1 LKDVLTESHVK
12 KFRNKIKLVK
22 LWLYNILENP
32 GNPYNNIYN
41 LVALFLVITSSLP
54 IILEWLF
61 PDKKIPPDL
70 KVILDTY
77 IDATLWFFVVEYIVR
92 WWVISDFNDDFRD
105 TFYQYRNKPLWKRI
119 LYSVFNALKPKIK
132 WMLTPYA
139 IIDLLAILPVFRPL
153 RAVRILLLLRLLKI
167 VRYYTG
173 LRMLILAFK
182 EHATLFL
189 FVFILLIS
197 WIVVFSMII
206 YVVEYNYAGENL
218 YTSVWDAIYWGIV
231 TTSTVGYGDIYPHS
245 KYGKLLT
252 AIMIIG
258 GIVLVSAMTGIFSA
272 TLISRLMKLKE
283 GNIELKNL
291 ENHIV
296 ICGWNET
303 AEEIVA
309 QILQTGL
316 DKERPVV
323 IITRLPK
330 QMLDIKFTPTIFY
343 KNGDFIQENV
353 LLDAAVDKAKDI
365 VVVAEREEGL
375 TERNIDARTAL
386 VSMLIRTLNQN
397 ANLYVEV
404 LLDEDAQIFQKRMN
418 IQEIIIHGQIL
429 GKIMF
434 ASLINPGLTSLINS
448 FVEKESRI
456 KKVQIAK
463 LGAYRTFGEV
473 LREARKYNYLA
484 IAIDRKGKI
493 IINPSDDFRLQ
504 RDDYVFL
511 IPSGEENNY

>member
-1 LKDVLTESHVK
+1 MKSILEQSKRK
-12 KFRNKIKLVK
+12 KISNKIKLLK

-32 GNPYNNIYN
+32 GNSYNNVYN
-41 LVALFLVITSSLP
+41 LFALFLVVTSSLP
-54 IILEWLF
+54 IILEWIF

-70 KVILDTY
+70 KVLFDRY
-77 IDATLWFFVVEYIVR
+77 IDISLWFFVIEYIVR
-92 WWVISDFNDDFRD
+92 WWIISDFIPDFRES
-105 TFYQYRNKPLWKRI
+105 FEANKDKPPLVRFFI
-119 LYSVFNALKPKIK
+119 ALRDALKPKIK
-132 WMLTPYA
+132 WMLSFYA
-139 IIDLLAILPVFRPL
+139 LIDLIAILPVFRPL
-153 RAVRILLLLRLLKI
+153 RAVRILLLLRILKI
-167 VRYYTG
+167 LRYSSG
-173 LRMLILAFK
+173 LKMLIIAFK

-189 FVFILLIS
+189 FIFILMLS
-197 WIVVFSMII
+197 WIVVFSIII
-206 YVVEYNYAGENL
+206 YIVEYNYAEEGHNL
-218 YTSVWDAIYWGIV
+218 YKSVWDAIYWGIV

-252 AIMIIG
+252 AIMIMG

-283 GNIELKNL
+283 GNIELRNL

-303 AEEIVA
+303 AEEIVS
-309 QILQTGL
+309 QIIQTGL

-323 IITRLPK
+323 IITRVPK
-330 QMLDIKFTPTIFY
+330 SEIDIKFTPSIFY
-343 KNGDFIQENV
+343 KNGDFIQENT
-353 LLDAAVDKAKDI
+353 LLEAGVDKAKDI

-375 TERNIDARTAL
+375 NERNIDARTAL
-386 VSMLIRTLNQN
+386 VSMLIRTLNQD

-434 ASLINPGLTSLINS
+434 ASIINPGLTSLINN
-448 FVEKESRI
+448 FVEKENSI
-456 KKVQIAK
+456 KKIKVAK
-463 LGAYRTFGEV
+463 LGNYKTFGEV

-484 IAIDRKGKI
+484 IAVDRKGKI
-493 IINPSDDFRLQ
+493 IINPPDDFELYE
-504 RDDYVFL
+504 DDYIFL
-511 IPSGEENNY
+511 IPSNGD

>member
-1 LKDVLTESHVK
+1 MKEILEESKVK
-12 KFRNKIKLVK
+12 KFRNKVKLLK

-32 GNPYNNIYN
+32 GNSYNNIYN
-41 LVALFLVITSSLP
+41 LIAMFIVITSSLP

-61 PDKKIPPDL
+61 PARKIPPDL
-70 KVILDTY
+70 KVLLDAY
-77 IDATLWFFVVEYIVR
+77 IDITLWFFVAEYLIR
-92 WWVISDFNDDFRD
+92 WWIISDFNNDFRES
-105 TFYQYRNKPLWKRI
+105 YEKNGNKPKLERI
-119 LYSVFNALKPKIK
+119 FIAFFDALKPKIK
-132 WMLTPYA
+132 WMLSFYA
-139 IIDLLAILPVFRPL
+139 IIDLLAILPVLRPL
-153 RAVRILLLLRLLKI
+153 RAIRILLLLRLLK
-167 VRYYTG
+167 VFRYYTG
-173 LRMLILAFK
+173 LKMLIQAFK
-182 EHATLFL
+182 EHAVLFL
-189 FVFILLIS
+189 FIFILMLS
-197 WIVVFSMII
+197 WIVIFSIII
-206 YVVEYNYAGENL
+206 YIVEYNFAGKGDNL
-218 YTSVWDAIYWGIV
+218 YKSVWDAIYWGIV
-231 TTSTVGYGDIYPHS
+231 TTSTVGYGDIYPHTS
-245 KYGKLLT
+245 YGKLLT

-303 AEEIVA
+303 AEEIVS
-309 QILQTGL
+309 QIIQAGL

-323 IITRLPK
+323 IITQVPK
-330 QMLDIKFTPTIFY
+330 EKLDIKFTPTIFY
-343 KNGDFIQENV
+343 KNGDFIQENI
-353 LLDAAVDKAKDI
+353 LLEAGIEKAKDI

-386 VSMLIRTLNQN
+386 VSMLIRTLNPN

-434 ASLINPGLTSLINS
+434 ASIVNPGLTSLINR
-448 FVEKESRI
+448 FVEKENRI
-456 KKVQIAK
+456 KKVEVSK
-463 LGAYRTFGEV
+463 LGDYKTFGEV

-484 IAIDRKGKI
+484 IGIDRKGEI
-493 IINPSDDFRLQ
+493 IINPSDSFKLKK
-504 RDDYVFL
+504 DDYVFL
-511 IPSGEENNY
+511 IPSGEE

>member
-1 LKDVLTESHVK
+1 LKEILEESTVK
-12 KFRNKIKLVK
+12 KIRNKIKLLK

-32 GNPYNNIYN
+32 GNSYNNIYN
-41 LVALFLVITSSLP
+41 LIAMFIVITSSLP

-61 PDKKIPPDL
+61 PARKIPPDL
-70 KVILDTY
+70 KVLLDAY
-77 IDATLWFFVVEYIVR
+77 IDITLWFFVIEYLIR
-92 WWVISDFNDDFRD
+92 WWIISDFNNDFRES
-105 TFYQYRNKPLWKRI
+105 YERNRNKPKLERI
-119 LYSVFNALKPKIK
+119 FIAFWDALKPKIK
-132 WMLTPYA
+132 WMLSFYA
-139 IIDLLAILPVFRPL
+139 IIDLLAILPVLRPL
-153 RAVRILLLLRLLKI
+153 RAIRILLLLRLLK
-167 VRYYTG
+167 VFRYYTG
-173 LRMLILAFK
+173 LKMLILAFK
-182 EHATLFL
+182 EHAVLFL
-189 FVFILLIS
+189 FIFILMLS
-197 WIVVFSMII
+197 WIVIFSVVI
-206 YVVEYNYAGENL
+206 YVVEYNFAEKGNNL
-218 YTSVWDAIYWGIV
+218 YKSVWDAIYWGIV
-231 TTSTVGYGDIYPHS
+231 TTSTVGYGDIYPHTS
-245 KYGKLLT
+245 YGKLLT

-303 AEEIVA
+303 AEEIVS
-309 QILQTGL
+309 QIIQAGL

-323 IITRLPK
+323 IITQLPK
-330 QMLDIKFTPTIFY
+330 EKLDIKFTPTIFY
-343 KNGDFIQENV
+343 KNGDFIHENT
-353 LLDAAVDKAKDI
+353 LLEAGIDKAKDI

-386 VSMLIRTLNQN
+386 VSMLIRTLNPN

-434 ASLINPGLTSLINS
+434 ASIVNPGLTSLINR
-448 FVEKESRI
+448 FVEKENRI
-456 KKVQIAK
+456 KKLKVSK
-463 LGAYRTFGEV
+463 LGDYKTFGEV

-484 IAIDRKGKI
+484 IGVDRKGEI
-493 IINPSDDFRLQ
+493 IINPSDSFKLKN
-504 RDDYVFL
+504 DDYIFL
-511 IPSGEENNY
+511 IPSGEE